1 MVANQYI
8 LRIGLPALYIIR
20 NDFKPVIWREEP
32 ELVETEIRDKGLFNV
47 KSKKNPA
54 LAGFF

>member
-20 NDFKPVIWREEP
+20 NVFN
-32 ELVETEIRDKGLFNV
+32 LLFDG
-47 KSKKNPA
+47 KNQSWLKLKFVTRA
-54 LAGFF
+54 YLM